1 MKKTIF
7 IGFLAAFLVLGQNSL
22 GQCNVDRDVTNNG
35 NKYYYHARE
44 KIYDNKDLQYGLLLA
59 YAQLM
64 IIQSPEDKNLLQFVM
79 FIIVGKKDRQMVV
92 PRQIEIYFTD
102 GTSTKLMAESLE
114 NLPIV
119 SQITSQQSTFIL
131 TKEDYLTL
139 QEKSLSKIVIK
150 DNREGNQLI
159 CTPYKDL
166 LKEQANCIALMLN

>member
-7 IGFLAAFLVLGQNSL
+7 IGFLVAFVVLGQNSF
-22 GQCNVDRDVTNNG
+22 GQCNVDQDVNDNG

-44 KIYDNKDLQYGLLLA
+44 KIYENKDLQYGLLVA

-64 IIQSPEDKNLLQFVM
+64 IIQRTDNLLQCAM
-79 FIIVGKKDRQMVV
+79 FIIVGKKDKQMVV

-102 GTSTKLMAESLE
+102 GTSTEFMADKLE

-119 SQITSQQSTFIL
+119 SQTTSQQSTFML
-131 TKEDYLTL
+131 TEDNYVTL
-139 QEKSLSKIVIK
+139 QKKSVSKIVIK
-150 DNREGNQLI
+150 DNREGNELI

-166 LKEQANCIALMLN
+166 LKEQANCIGLMLN